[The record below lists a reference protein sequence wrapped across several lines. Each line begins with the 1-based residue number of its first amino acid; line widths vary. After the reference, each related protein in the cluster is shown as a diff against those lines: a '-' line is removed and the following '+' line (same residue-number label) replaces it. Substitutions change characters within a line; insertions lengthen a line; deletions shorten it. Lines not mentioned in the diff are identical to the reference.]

1 MGMFDDLV
9 PKMPKAQPPAPAK
22 SAGAKGGMFDDL
34 IPAASAEPDLGPY
47 PMKEQKPS
55 SWWNGTVF
63 SDLLK
68 GWFQEQAGA
77 GQGTYPEIRKG
88 DGSFARPL
96 IGEVNVTDDGSAV
109 AYTPD
114 GERVPLNSDKHVIF
128 FDDATGRT
136 LAFSRTSDTEETP
149 ITSAGRLIMQGM
161 GPGPVAGI
169 TPMRATAL
177 FSGEPGAARTAAV
190 DTFTA
195 RQANQAATHATRA
208 DDAQAFDRLEIPAFP
223 PAMGDKGTAR
233 AARTIEEL
241 PVVGRSVKT
250 PRNLTEQGMARVQD
264 EIASSLGAP
273 ADAEAAGRVMARPGQ
288 RTLAMQE
295 DLARR
300 AGAPADPE
308 SAGAVLQ
315 RGMDRFRNASISEID
330 PVALRQLGE
339 IDPTTGRPAGV
350 PATRPV
356 ATEDVMTR
364 GQAQRMRQA
373 EPIRAAEGG
382 GMAQTH
388 RGVEIPMARTR
399 TQVLGQ
405 SRTGDVRARTTATDL
420 EDVELQRIVDAPA
433 REVSFAAKQEA
444 LYEQARRKLPPE
456 MKSNGHVN
464 PQMIPTPNLRG
475 AMRGFEQQI
484 ANQISGQG
492 TIRGELAQRIMN
504 AHAGNFTFDDLA
516 AIRTELGRS
525 LANFNPMIATLDR
538 GQLKTAYAAASRD
551 MELGLIDIS
560 NRAWNR
566 VRLEG
571 NTPKRATVEEAR
583 NADAALY
590 AFRRADRFT
599 RAGMSRMERFM
610 QLAGAENPADAA
622 RALGRMLNQSSSN
635 AGAVD
640 VVQSVLRQPE
650 WQQVSAFMVSRWGA
664 GQAENIVRDFMRLTP
679 QAQRQIVDAVPPALR
694 GQMRTMLEQSA
705 RIQRAALPQGEEGVR
720 ALGRVLRDKTS
731 DHARFRAAMDALEP
745 AERQEMAGYLISQL
759 GKGRPGTKEA
769 ESSPFTSTHFM
780 TDWEGLGTRGQ
791 DLLLSYVPD
800 EAAKKLRDL
809 AKVSARMK
817 YYETTKNYSGTAYTY
832 GLGGLGSL
840 ATFDPFV
847 MSSALASYGAAGAL
861 GKLMTSSRYLDWLL
875 KTRQL
880 QTAKGLNRA
889 RWDAHVNGL
898 RTILLAD
905 PELAPLAS
913 ALAKNGVSTD
923 QDEPK
928 GADGK
933 ASEQRQQ
940 RGVQ

>member
-195 RQANQAATHATRA
+195 RQANQAATHATRV

-241 PVVGRSVKT
+241 PIVGRSVKT
-250 PRNLTEQGMARVQD
+250 PRNLTEQGMARTQD
-264 EIASSLGAP
+264 ELATGLNAP
-273 ADAEAAGRVMARPGQ
+273 GDAEAAGRVMARPGQ

-300 AGAPADPE
+300 AGAPADAE

-315 RGMDRFRNASISEID
+315 RGMDRFRNAPISQID
-330 PVALRQLGE
+330 PVTLRQMQVN
-339 IDPTTGRPAGV
+339 PTH
-350 PATRPV
+350 PV
-356 ATEDVMTR
+356 APSDIMTPNQVR
-364 GQAQRMRQA
+364 RAATA
-373 EPIRAAEGG
+373 EPLREAGG
-382 GMAQTH
+382 GGQAQTH
-388 RGVEIPMARTR
+388 RGVDVPMARTR
-399 TQVLGQ
+399 TQVMGQ
-405 SRTGDVRARTTATDL
+405 SSTGQVRARVTATDM
-420 EDVELQRIVDAPA
+420 EDAELQRIVSAPA
-433 REVSFAAKQEA
+433 RETSFAAKQEA
-444 LYEQARRKLPPE
+444 LYEQARRLLPPE
-456 MKSNGHVN
+456 SRSNGSAN
-464 PQMIPTPNLRG
+464 PQTVPAVNTRGALRG
-475 AMRGFEQQI
+475 IEQQI
-484 ANQISGQG
+484 ASQISGQSTLG
-492 TIRGELAQRIMN
+492 GPLAERIMN
-504 AHAGNFTFDDLA
+504 AHAGNFPLRDLS
-516 AIRTELGRS
+516 AIRTEVGRS
-525 LANFNPMIATLDR
+525 LSNFNPMIASLDR
-538 GQLKTAYAAASRD
+538 GQLRTLYGALSRD
-551 MELGLIDIS
+551 IELGLIDVS

-566 VRLEG
+566 TRIAG
-571 NTPKRATVEEAR
+571 NAPNRATIEEAR
-583 NADAALY
+583 RADAALF

-599 RAGMSRMERFM
+599 RAGMGRMERFM

-635 AGAVD
+635 AGSVD

-664 GQAENIVRDFMRLTP
+664 GQAESIVRDFMRLTP
-679 QAQRQIVDAVPPALR
+679 QAQRQIAEAVPPALR
-694 GQMRTMLEQSA
+694 GQMRTMLEQSRRLQIA
-705 RIQRAALPQGEEGVR
+705 GFPQGEEGVR

-731 DHARFRAAMDALEP
+731 DHARFRSAMDALEP

-759 GKGRPGTKEA
+759 GKGRAGAKEA
-769 ESSPFTSTHFM
+769 ESTPFNSSHFM
-780 TDWEGLGTRGQ
+780 TDWEGLGSRGQ
-791 DLLLSYVPD
+791 DLLLSYIPN
-800 EAAKKLRDL
+800 EAAAKLRDL
-809 AKVSARMK
+809 AKVAGRMK
-817 YYETTKNYSGTAYTY
+817 YYETTKNYSGSAYSAF

-840 ATFDPFV
+840 MTFDPFV
-847 MSSALASYGAAGAL
+847 MTGALASYGGAGL
-861 GKLMTSSRYLDWLL
+861 TGKLLTSPRYLDWLL
-875 KTRQL
+875 KTKQL
-880 QTAKGLNRA
+880 QTARGLNRA
-889 RWDAHVNGL
+889 RWTAHVNNL
-898 RTILLAD
+898 RNIMLAD
-905 PELAPLAS
+905 PDLAPLAS
-913 ALAKNGVSTD
+913 VLAENGVVKA
-923 QDEPK
+923 QDNTGTEPS
-928 GADGK
+928 A
-933 ASEQRQQ
+933 EQQQGDQ
-940 RGVQ
+940 RGIQ